1 MLTATLLSQANGVK
15 KAKAALASGGGPKK
29 PAVERNPGPTPLPA
43 LQLDGWEPVFK
54 GYNLAELQIPK
65 EAYPQDRPNL
75 GKHGYTLVS
84 PYTGGVL

>member
-1 MLTATLLSQANGVK
+1 MK
-15 KAKAALASGGGPKK
+15 KAKAALQASGGAPKK

-43 LQLDGWEPVFK
+43 FQLEGWDPVFQ
-54 GYNLAELQIPK
+54 GYNLKDLQIPK

-84 PYTGGVL
+84 PFTGAVL